1 MRGRDPSTS
10 THGVVDD
17 LEGWLHGS
25 GDTGDPLAQP
35 RMRRQPNPMLTITP
49 KALAVIRR
57 VTAHRA
63 LAPSSGL
70 RIARRDEPSA
80 SLQVKAV
87 RGPHPGDSVWERGDA
102 RLYLGPG
109 AHRRVE
115 ARELDVLTAPNGRVQ
130 FILRA
135 AV

>member
-1 MRGRDPSTS
+1 MTWRAGSM
-10 THGVVDD
+10 GVVTR
-17 LEGWLHGS
+17 EI
-25 GDTGDPLAQP
+25 PLTQP
-35 RMRRQPNPMLTITP
+35 RMRRQADPMLTITP

-63 LAPSSGL
+63 LAPTSGL
-70 RIARRDEPSA
+70 RIARRDDPST

-87 RGPHPGDSVWERGDA
+87 RGPHPGDSVLQRGDA

-115 ARELDVLTAPNGRVQ
+115 ARQLDVVTAPNGRVQ
-130 FILRA
+130 FVLSS